1 MAEIEREMT
10 LTDPSFEEL
19 RDGMKSLAKG
29 EAINLYTIH
38 DGELYSLGFKF
49 VDAITDAFIEFVW
62 QEMRKSK
69 EKLKKKEP

>member
-19 RDGMKSLAKG
+19 RDGMRSLAEG
-29 EAINLYTIH
+29 EVINIHTLH

-49 VDAITDAFIEFVW
+49 VDSIADASIEFVW
-62 QEMRKSK
+62 QAMCKAK
-69 EKLKKKEP
+69 EKLKKKNP

>member
-49 VDAITDAFIEFVW
+49 VDAITDASIEFVW